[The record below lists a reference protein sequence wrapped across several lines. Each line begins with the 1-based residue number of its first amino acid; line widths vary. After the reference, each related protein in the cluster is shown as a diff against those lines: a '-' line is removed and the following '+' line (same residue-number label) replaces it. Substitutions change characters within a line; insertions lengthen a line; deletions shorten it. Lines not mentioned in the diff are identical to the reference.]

1 MDGAKSKK
9 GDSMKKFIISGIV
22 SVAMASALMA
32 AEGDIVFVIDE
43 SGSMGPYI
51 ATVKANVDS
60 FVQQLEDN
68 GVDYQLGLVGF
79 GWNYTPNP
87 HVVTQLTSDKATFI
101 SGLNSL
107 VAYGGHEP
115 GFSAVSLGLSTAMEP
130 EPFRPDAGTCVIMIT
145 DEDAD
150 DPQNQAVALTA
161 LDDKTA
167 IYYGIVRTGDLGTQ
181 AHYGMNPGSLATET
195 GGSVWDIGLFGTTAV
210 GQAIMTEVMAK
221 CISEAIMPE
230 VYFDIHPGGCPNP
243 LNKNS
248 KGVTPMAI
256 LGTADFNVE
265 DINVSSLKVNGYSPV
280 HSALEDVGTPY
291 EDGFSDPLSR
301 DDCNEIGADGFMD
314 LTLNFTTQEILND
327 VEKGVQTMEITG
339 QKYDGTEITGK
350 DVVWVK

>member
-1 MDGAKSKK
+1 MNGAKSKE
-9 GDSMKKFIISGIV
+9 GYFMKKLITSGIISL
-22 SVAMASALMA
+22 AMASALMA
-32 AEGDIVFVIDE
+32 AEGDIIIAIDE
-43 SGSMGPYI
+43 SGSMGGEI
-51 ATVKANVDS
+51 QIVK
-60 FVQQLEDN
+60 DN
-68 GVDYQLGLVGF
+68 IQDLINELDNQSIDYQLGLVTF
-79 GWNYTPNP
+79 GLTGSPGSTNP
-87 HVVTQLTSDKATFI
+87 RVVSQLTDDSAAFITKLNTVNAT
-101 SGLNSL
+101 G
-107 VAYGGHEP
+107 VGYEP
-115 GFSAVSLGLSTAMEP
+115 GSEAVALGLSSAMEP
-130 EPFRPDAGTCVIMIT
+130 LAFRDEAGTCVILLT
-145 DEDAD
+145 DEDD
-150 DPQNQAVALTA
+150 DSPTITNALNA
-161 LDDKTA
+161 LSARSA
-167 IYYGIVRTGDLGTQ
+167 IFYGIVNKGVGNTAST
-181 AHYGMNPGSLATET
+181 YGNLATVT
-195 GGSVWDIGLFGTTAV
+195 GGSLWDIGSLSNSVIGAE
-210 GQAIMTEVMAK
+210 ILKEVIEK

-339 QKYDGTEITGK
+339 QKYDGTEITGQ